1 MLNDI
6 TTTRTTTTTNKTM
19 GWETH
24 IKVTGLLVG
33 FIENSPKIKVPES
46 DNEVVPLFKFS
57 PMAYKEK
64 TLKAHYVRGWRW
76 GGGGD

>member
-1 MLNDI
+1 
-6 TTTRTTTTTNKTM
+6 M

-33 FIENSPKIKVPES
+33 FIENSPKIKVPEN
-46 DNEVVPLFKFS
+46 DNEVVPLFKFP

-64 TLKAHYVRGWRW
+64 TLKELC
-76 GGGGD
+76 